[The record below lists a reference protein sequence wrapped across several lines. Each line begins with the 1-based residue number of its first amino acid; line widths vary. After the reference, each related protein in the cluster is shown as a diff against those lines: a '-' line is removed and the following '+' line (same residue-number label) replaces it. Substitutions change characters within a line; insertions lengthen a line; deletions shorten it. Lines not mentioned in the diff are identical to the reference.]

1 MRFLTFALQIFLSL
15 PNFAQGIPTQETWT
29 DGVTAGDS
37 LNLWL
42 FEDASKPD
50 ERKLYACRLA
60 GIVAPREIV
69 AGVNYAYLTRQMEW
83 QSTLA
88 LANLTS
94 AQTLVARVINTEK
107 YETCPPSTKLLP
119 GCETRTRLVIV
130 LTVKKLNLKGQD
142 ASEDAALAMLRVGL
156 AYVPRIAELSP
167 QEAATYQAQQDEAQR
182 LGRGIWRYCV
192 ACWQPEPLERE
203 TGKPAMPTRRK

>member
-1 MRFLTFALQIFLSL
+1 MRFLTFALQFFLTL
-15 PNFAQGIPTQETWT
+15 PIFAQGIPTQETWT

-42 FEDASKPD
+42 FEDASKPE
-50 ERKLYACRLA
+50 ERKLFECRLA
-60 GIVAPREIV
+60 GITAPREIV

-94 AQTLVARVINTEK
+94 AQTLIARVINTEK
-107 YETCPPSTKLLP
+107 YSTCPPSTKLLP

-130 LTVKKLNLKGQD
+130 LTVKKQNLKGQD
-142 ASEDAALAMLRVGL
+142 ASEDAALTMLRVGL
-156 AYVPRIAELSP
+156 AYVSRVSELSP
-167 QEAATYQAQQDEAQR
+167 QEAAIYQAQQDEAQR
-182 LGRGIWRYCV
+182 LGRGIWRYCLT
-192 ACWQPEPLERE
+192 CWLPEQVERE
-203 TGKPAMPTRRK
+203 TAKPTLPTRRK

>member
-1 MRFLTFALQIFLSL
+1 MRFLTFALQFFLTL
-15 PNFAQGIPTQETWT
+15 PVLAQGIPTQETWT

-42 FEDASKPD
+42 FDDPTMPD
-50 ERKLYACRLA
+50 ERKLYECRLA
-60 GIVAPREIV
+60 GIRAPREIV

-94 AQTLVARVINTEK
+94 AQTLIARVVGVEK

-119 GCETRTRLVIV
+119 GCETRTQLVIV
-130 LTVKKLNLKGQD
+130 LTVKKQNLKGQD
-142 ASEDAALAMLRVGL
+142 ASEDAATVMLRVGL
-156 AYVPRIAELSP
+156 AYLSRIAELSP
-167 QEAATYQAQQDEAQR
+167 QEAETYKATQDEAQR

-192 ACWQPEPLERE
+192 SCWLPEQIERE
-203 TGKPAMPTRRK
+203 TAKPAMPTRRK